1 MNKKIVLLENNVPLD
16 FRYRVTQKIVDQMRF
31 LRMLE
36 YSLQKIVDFIYDT
49 RGVKICTT
57 TVSYWTSESR
67 RKKQLVNNEKQKKKI
82 RARETA
88 VEKKARIKK
97 QSKYRVLNWKRDPRL
112 RLKHDIQSAKDET
125 RSTRKT
131 VQGLDIKKA
140 NALKPLLHTPNRKVV

>member
-1 MNKKIVLLENNVPLD
+1 
-16 FRYRVTQKIVDQMRF
+16 
-31 LRMLE
+31 MLE

-67 RKKQLVNNEKQKKKI
+67 RKKQLVNNEKQKKII

>member
-16 FRYRVTQKIVDQMRF
+16 FRYRVTQNIVDQMRF

-36 YSLQKIVDFIYDT
+36 YSLQKIT
-49 RGVKICTT
+49 PT
-57 TVSYWTSESR
+57 
-67 RKKQLVNNEKQKKKI
+67 
-82 RARETA
+82 
-88 VEKKARIKK
+88 EKKARIKK
-97 QSKYRVLNWKRDPRL
+97 QSKYRLLNWKRDPRL

-125 RSTRKT
+125 RSTRRT

>member
-16 FRYRVTQKIVDQMRF
+16 FRYRVTQNIVDQMRF

-49 RGVKICTT
+49 RGLKICTT
-57 TVSYWTSESR
+57 TVSYWTNETR
-67 RKKQLVNNEKQKKKI
+67 RKKQLVNNLKQKKKL
-82 RARETA
+82 RALETA

-97 QSKYRVLNWKRDPRL
+97 QSKYRLLNWKRDPRL
-112 RLKHDIQSAKDET
+112 RLKHDIQSAKDEK
-125 RSTRKT
+125 RSARRT

-140 NALKPLLHTPNRKVV
+140 NALKLLLHTPNRKVV